1 MLSGV
6 NMVPKSL
13 KICDTS
19 KKAFMELI
27 FLESYQKISQKHCR
41 ADLNS
46 VSDPLTYWLSIS
58 VLIRGFLGF

>member
-27 FLESYQKISQKHCR
+27 FLESDQKISQKHCR
-41 ADLNS
+41 ADLSS
-46 VSDPLTYWLSIS
+46 VSNPLTGWLSKI
-58 VLIRGFLGF
+58 VLIWGFLGF